1 MSADEHM
8 LSGAYALDAIDDEI
22 ERRRFERHLRDCEA
36 CQEEVRTFRAAT
48 VALGEAVAVSPPPG
62 LRERVL
68 AEISAT
74 RQVDDGGPS
83 GAETT
88 GPDAPPEAWAAG
100 SPGQPGT
107 RAGRRSAR
115 PRPAR
120 RGTAVAAAV
129 ALLVGGGAAVGGY
142 GVVRARQ
149 AQEQAQDEAAR
160 VLAIAAD
167 PRARRLSGPVT
178 GGGSLTVVVAGSRAA
193 LVTDGVPALASE
205 RVYQLWVVRPG
216 GISSAGLGPEGEA
229 AAGRWSRIID
239 GVRGG
244 DKVAV
249 SVEPAGGSAQP
260 TTTPVTLVQL

>member
-74 RQVDDGGPS
+74 RQVDDGGPA
-83 GAETT
+83 GVPAD
-88 GPDAPPEAWAAG
+88 GPDTGRGEPWQAG
-100 SPGQPGT
+100 SPGT